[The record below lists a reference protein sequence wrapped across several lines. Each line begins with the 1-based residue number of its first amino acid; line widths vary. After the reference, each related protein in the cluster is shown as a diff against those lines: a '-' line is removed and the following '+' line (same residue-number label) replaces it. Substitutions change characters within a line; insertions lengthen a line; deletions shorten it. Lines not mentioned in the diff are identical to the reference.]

1 MPDWIPRTA
10 DAANAAG
17 AASASAGGTKRAP
30 EPDRVGRRAVRRR
43 RICTQAKFKPDA
55 GRGRPKRRNAG
66 LFGARGGGR
75 DPLGAARPTVGF
87 DLLARGQ
94 ERATARGRTP
104 RQRTGSERV
113 VPPLRGA
120 SRSFCVDTILAERP
134 VVPQRLRPKPSSL
147 KRAARE
153 FPQRAE
159 WTPADEAVRD
169 PEVGSCHHILDGRSA
184 KPCG

>member
-1 MPDWIPRTA
+1 MVAIRRNLDDPFLRTVLRSMRSNINHLITACSRCNPYFKGYYSYLDQVTKRDANRFIAPSENSSQTTSMPDWIPRTA

-75 DPLGAARPTVGF
+75 DPLGAARPT
-87 DLLARGQ
+87 
-94 ERATARGRTP
+94 
-104 RQRTGSERV
+104 
-113 VPPLRGA
+113 
-120 SRSFCVDTILAERP
+120 
-134 VVPQRLRPKPSSL
+134 
-147 KRAARE
+147 
-153 FPQRAE
+153 
-159 WTPADEAVRD
+159 
-169 PEVGSCHHILDGRSA
+169 A
-184 KPCG
+184 KG